1 MFDLSQFDDASAF
14 AEDVLCVVRTTLA
27 DGTAE
32 RACAAPECAY
42 APHRALPQQVACSC
56 TNHWPTSPTRL
67 ATFVRVTVPEGAML
81 RREGIVDGEST
92 RVFIIVP
99 LGLAL
104 GGVFF
109 FFLGVSR
116 FRRERAFVRGA
127 LSAPGVV
134 IGIRKRWA
142 RTGTYENSGPLFFP
156 LVRYTTQVGQTIEFE
171 SPTGSSPSLVRE
183 GQAVTVLYH
192 LDAPQQAHLSS
203 GCLQYGLPI
212 LFILL
217 GLWLALFASLFGL
230 FAWFLIAKLPTT

>member
-1 MFDLSQFDDASAF
+1 
-14 AEDVLCVVRTTLA
+14 
-27 DGTAE
+27 
-32 RACAAPECAY
+32 
-42 APHRALPQQVACSC
+42 
-56 TNHWPTSPTRL
+56 
-67 ATFVRVTVPEGAML
+67 ML

-134 IGIRKRWA
+134 IGFRKRWV
-142 RTGTYENSGPLFFP
+142 RTQTYENSGLLFFP

-171 SPTGSSPSLVRE
+171 SPIGSSPRLVRE

-212 LFILL
+212 IFILL
-217 GLWLALFASLFGL
+217 GLGLALFASLFGL
-230 FAWFLIAKLPTT
+230 FAWFLIAKLPTP